1 MPRIPP
7 IAAKSDLAA
16 ENQHVFDQV
25 MDVFGRVRGP
35 FSMLLY
41 SPKLAER
48 LLPMVPL
55 AREGLTVEPQL
66 RQIAILAMVREKDAN
81 YVWAAQ
87 VDVSRRV
94 GLPEPVIDL
103 LRSKGD
109 PSGLLE
115 DQRDV
120 VLFARQLMRTNRVD
134 QAVFHALLRRHGA
147 QWLVELTAVANFY
160 VALSGVVN
168 AFDVAVP
175 EGGDRFA

>member
-7 IAAKSDLAA
+7 IAAKSDMAP

-55 AREGLTVEPQL
+55 AREGLIVEPQL

-94 GLPEPVIDL
+94 GLPEAVIDL

-109 PSGLLE
+109 PSGLPE

-120 VLFARQLMRTNRVD
+120 VLYARELMRTNRVD
-134 QAVFHALLRRHGA
+134 QTVFDALLKRHGT